1 MSIID
6 TIKKKLKITEKYP
19 WLKFYPK
26 DKREVQIPDMSLYEF
41 IYKSN
46 LSNMNNIAINYFN
59 RKITYKELFNDIDL
73 CAKALRSQGVR
84 KDDVVSICMANTP
97 EAVIMLYATS
107 KIGAIA
113 NMIHPLSSEEEIKQ
127 TLIATN
133 SVVLLTINIAYNK
146 VNNIIKETNL
156 YKTIIVSPRDSMP
169 NPLKIGYYLLE
180 DRKVKIPKSNERYIS
195 WHNFLEKGKQYDT
208 DVLVHRTK
216 DDVATILHSGG
227 TTGTPKHI
235 LLSNGNINVVVNQAK
250 IALPELNDSDSFLSI
265 LPMFHCF
272 GLVECLHFP
281 ISTGETVIMVPKF
294 DATRFDKLITKY
306 HPTVIPGVPTLFEA
320 MLKNKHMQNIDLSN
334 VKYIVSGGDSLS
346 KDKNKL
352 VNKFLTEHKSKHH
365 IIQGYGMTETSGGVI
380 FGALGSD
387 IPGSV
392 GIPLPSNKVK
402 IIDINTKEEL
412 PFGETGEI
420 LISGPTVMMGYLNN
434 EKETND
440 VLEKDD
446 KGNIWVHTGD
456 MGYLNEQ
463 GVLFFVQRLK
473 RMIITSGYNVY
484 PSHIEEVLNEHPNIV
499 TSCVIGLPDKYKI
512 QVGKAF
518 IVLKEGLEPT
528 SKIEKEI
535 KEYLKIKL
543 AHYMIPKYYEFR
555 KSLPKTLVGKV
566 DYKKLEKE
574 KA

>member
-6 TIKKKLKITEKYP
+6 TIKKKLRITDKYP
-19 WLKFYPK
+19 WLKYYPK
-26 DKREVQIPDMSLYEF
+26 DKREVEVPDMSLYEF
-41 IYKSN
+41 INKCN
-46 LSNMNNIAINYFN
+46 LHNYNNVAINYFN
-59 RKITYKELFNDIDL
+59 RKITYKELFNDIDI

-97 EAVIMLYATS
+97 EAVIMLYAVS

-113 NMIHPLSSEEEIKQ
+113 NMIHPLSSELEIKD

-133 SVVLLTINIAYNK
+133 SVVLLTINLAYQK
-146 VNNIIKETNL
+146 IKNIIKDTNL

-169 NPLKIGYYLLE
+169 TPLKIGYYLLE
-180 DRKVKIPKSNERYIS
+180 DRKVKVPRSNERYIS
-195 WHNFLEKGKQYDT
+195 WKRFMEKGKSYDT

-216 DDVATILHSGG
+216 DEIAVILHSGG

-250 IALPELNDSDSFLSI
+250 IALPELNESDTFLSI
-265 LPMFHCF
+265 LPLFHCF

-281 ISTGETVIMVPKF
+281 ISTGETVVLVPKF
-294 DATRFDKLITKY
+294 DASRFDKLITKY
-306 HPTVIPGVPTLFEA
+306 NPTVIPGVPTLFEA
-320 MLKNKHMQNIDLSN
+320 MLKNKHMQKIDLSK

-352 VNKFLTEHKSKHH
+352 VNRFLRDHNSKNH

-387 IPGSV
+387 LPGSV

-402 IIDINTKEEL
+402 IIDINTKEEV
-412 PFGETGEI
+412 PFGTTGEI
-420 LISGPTVMMGYLNN
+420 LISGPTVMKGYLNN
-434 EKETND
+434 EKETNE

-456 MGYLNEQ
+456 MGYLNEK

-484 PSHIEEVLNEHPNIV
+484 PSHVEEILNEHPNVV

-518 IVLKEGLEPT
+518 IVLKNN
-528 SKIEKEI
+528 KDKAKAEKEL
-535 KEYLKIKL
+535 KEYCKKTL
-543 AHYMIPKYYEFR
+543 AHYMIPKYFEFR
-555 KSLPKTLVGKV
+555 ESLPKTLIGKV
-566 DYKKLEKE
+566 DYKVLEKE
-574 KA
+574 DK

>member
-146 VNNIIKETNL
+146 VDNIIKETNL

-352 VNKFLTEHKSKHH
+352 VNKFLREHNSKHH

-387 IPGSV
+387 LPGSV